1 MKRYLRIFTFAH
13 NLGKFLPPYLL
24 FMFLGVFL
32 SVANLALII
41 PLLNVLFDQINPE
54 TLNRLSAK
62 PEFSFSLNWFV
73 DTFNYYFIDVIRNS
87 GKLRALLF
95 VCITLVSTV
104 FLANLFKYMTGVIS
118 VLVRTNIIRNLRT
131 AIFNKITRMHLGY
144 FTDQRKGDIISRVTN
159 DIQELEVSINHVTK
173 FLIKD
178 PVTILVYFTA
188 LFIISFKLTL
198 FTLILLP
205 ITGGAIAEII
215 KKLKRQALESQTS
228 LGRIVNI
235 IDETLGGTRVIKA
248 FNAEDYVE
256 RKFDKEVSHYKKV
269 NDSIGYKNEL
279 ASPLS
284 EFMGV
289 LVVAGILY
297 FGGSI
302 ILNPDTEYISASQ
315 FITFIAIYSQILP
328 PLKTFSSS
336 ISNVQK
342 GIASA
347 KRVFEII
354 DKKSEIEDRPDAIE
368 LKKFE
373 KEIEFKNVTFAYDKE
388 HVLKNINLKIEKGKT
403 VALVGASGGGKSTL
417 ADLIPRFYDPDD
429 GDVVIDGKPI
439 TSYTL
444 NSLRKHMGI
453 VTQESILFNDTIFN
467 NIAFGIDDASEE
479 DVIKAAKITNA
490 HDFIMETEHGYQTNI
505 GDRGSKLS
513 GGQRQRLSIARAV
526 LKNPPILI
534 LDEATSSL
542 DSESEKLVQE
552 AITNL
557 MQNRTSLVI
566 AHRLSTIKHADEII
580 VITHG
585 KISERGTHEELMAK
599 NGTYQKLRDMQ
610 NA

>member
-1 MKRYLRIFTFAH
+1 MKRYLRIFSFAH

-54 TLNRLSAK
+54 TLNKLSAK
-62 PEFSFSLNWFV
+62 PEFSFSLNWFI
-73 DTFNYYFIDVIRNS
+73 DTFNYYFIDVINKS

-95 VCITLVSTV
+95 VCLTLVSTV
-104 FLANLFKYMTGVIS
+104 FFANLFRYMTGVIS

-131 AIFNKITRMHLGY
+131 AIFNRITRMHIGY

-159 DIQELEVSINHVTK
+159 DVQELEVSINHVTK

-198 FTLILLP
+198 FTLVLLP

-215 KKLKRQALESQTS
+215 KKLKRQAMESQTS

-256 RKFDKEVSHYKKV
+256 RKFDMEVSHYKKV

-302 ILNPDTEYISASQ
+302 ILDPDTEYISASQ

-354 DKKSEIEDRPDAIE
+354 DKKPEIEDHPDAIE
-368 LKKFE
+368 LQKFE

-429 GDVVIDGKPI
+429 GDVNIDGKPI

-467 NIAFGIDDASEE
+467 NIAFGIENASEE

-552 AITNL
+552 AIANL
-557 MQNRTSLVI
+557 MRNRTSLVI
-566 AHRLSTIKHADEII
+566 AHRLSTIKHANEII

-585 KISERGTHEELMAK
+585 QISERGTHEELMAK

>member
-73 DTFNYYFIDVIRNS
+73 DTFNYYFIDAIKNS

-131 AIFNKITRMHLGY
+131 SIFNKITRMHLGY

-159 DIQELEVSINHVTK
+159 DVQELEVSINHVTK

-188 LFIISFKLTL
+188 LFIISVKLTL
-198 FTLILLP
+198 FTLVLLP

-235 IDETLGGTRVIKA
+235 IDETLGATKVIKA

-302 ILNPDTEYISASQ
+302 ILDPDSEYISASQ

-467 NIAFGIDDASEE
+467 NIAFGIENASEE

-585 KISERGTHEELMAK
+585 EISERGTHEELMAK

>member
-73 DTFNYYFIDVIRNS
+73 DTFNYYFINAIKNS

-131 AIFNKITRMHLGY
+131 SIFNKITRMHLGY

-159 DIQELEVSINHVTK
+159 DVQELEVSINHVTK

-188 LFIISFKLTL
+188 LFIISVKLTL
-198 FTLILLP
+198 FTLVLLP

-235 IDETLGGTRVIKA
+235 IDETLGATKVIKA

-302 ILNPDTEYISASQ
+302 ILDPDSEYISASQ

-467 NIAFGIDDASEE
+467 NIAFGIENASEE

-585 KISERGTHEELMAK
+585 EISERGTHEELMAK

>member
-368 LKKFE
+368 LQKFE

>member
-1 MKRYLRIFTFAH
+1 MKRYLRIFSFAH

-54 TLNRLSAK
+54 TLNKLSAK
-62 PEFSFSLNWFV
+62 PEFSFSLNWFI
-73 DTFNYYFIDVIRNS
+73 DTFNYYFIDVINKS

-95 VCITLVSTV
+95 VCLTLVSTV
-104 FLANLFKYMTGVIS
+104 FFANLFRYMTGVIS

-131 AIFNKITRMHLGY
+131 AIFNRITRMHIGY

-159 DIQELEVSINHVTK
+159 DVQELEVSINHVTK

-198 FTLILLP
+198 FTLVLLP

-215 KKLKRQALESQTS
+215 KKLKRQAMESQTS

-256 RKFDKEVSHYKKV
+256 RKFDMEVSHYKKV

-302 ILNPDTEYISASQ
+302 ILDPDTEYISASQ

-354 DKKSEIEDRPDAIE
+354 DKKPEIEDHPDAIE
-368 LKKFE
+368 LQKFE

-429 GDVVIDGKPI
+429 GAVNIDGKSI
-439 TSYTL
+439 TGYTL

-467 NIAFGIDDASEE
+467 NIAFGIENASEE

-585 KISERGTHEELMAK
+585 KISERGTHDELMAK

>member
-1 MKRYLRIFTFAH
+1 
-13 NLGKFLPPYLL
+13 
-24 FMFLGVFL
+24 
-32 SVANLALII
+32 
-41 PLLNVLFDQINPE
+41 VLFDQINPE
-54 TLNRLSAK
+54 TLNKLSAK
-62 PEFSFSLNWFV
+62 PEFSFSLNWFI
-73 DTFNYYFIDVIRNS
+73 DTFNYYFIDVINKS

-95 VCITLVSTV
+95 VCLTLVSTV
-104 FLANLFKYMTGVIS
+104 FFANLFRYMTGVIS

-131 AIFNKITRMHLGY
+131 AIFNRITRMHIGY

-159 DIQELEVSINHVTK
+159 DVQELEVSINHVTK

-215 KKLKRQALESQTS
+215 KKLKRQAMESQTS

-256 RKFDKEVSHYKKV
+256 RKFDMEVSHYKKV

-302 ILNPDTEYISASQ
+302 ILDPDTEYISASQ

-354 DKKSEIEDRPDAIE
+354 DKKPEIEDHPDAIE
-368 LKKFE
+368 LQKFE

-429 GDVVIDGKPI
+429 GAVNIDGKSI
-439 TSYTL
+439 TGYTL

-467 NIAFGIDDASEE
+467 NIAFGIENASEE

-552 AITNL
+552 AIANL
-557 MQNRTSLVI
+557 MRNRTSLVI
-566 AHRLSTIKHADEII
+566 AHRLSTIKHANEII

-585 KISERGTHEELMAK
+585 EISERGTHEELMAK

>member
-1 MKRYLRIFTFAH
+1 MKRYLRIFSFAH

-54 TLNRLSAK
+54 TLNKLSAK
-62 PEFSFSLNWFV
+62 PEFSFSLNWFI
-73 DTFNYYFIDVIRNS
+73 DTFNYYFIDVINKS

-95 VCITLVSTV
+95 VCLTLVSTV
-104 FLANLFKYMTGVIS
+104 FFANLFRYMTGVIS

-131 AIFNKITRMHLGY
+131 SIFNRITRMHIGY

-159 DIQELEVSINHVTK
+159 DVQELEVSINHVTK

-198 FTLILLP
+198 FTLVLLP

-215 KKLKRQALESQTS
+215 KKLKRQAMESQTS

-256 RKFDKEVSHYKKV
+256 RKFDMEVSHYKKV
-269 NDSIGYKNEL
+269 NDSMGYKNEL

-302 ILNPDTEYISASQ
+302 ILDPDTEYISASQ

-354 DKKSEIEDRPDAIE
+354 DKKPEIEDRPDAIE
-368 LKKFE
+368 LQKFE

-388 HVLKNINLKIEKGKT
+388 HVLKNINLKIQKGKT

-429 GDVVIDGKPI
+429 GDVNIDGKPI

-467 NIAFGIDDASEE
+467 NIAFGIENASEE

-552 AITNL
+552 AIANL
-557 MQNRTSLVI
+557 MRNRTSLVI

-580 VITHG
+580 VITQG
-585 KISERGTHEELMAK
+585 EISERGTHEELMAK

>member
-1 MKRYLRIFTFAH
+1 MKRYFRIFTFAH
-13 NLGKFLPPYLL
+13 NLGKLLPPYLL

-73 DTFNYYFIDVIRNS
+73 DTFNYYFIDAIKNS

-95 VCITLVSTV
+95 VCLTLVSTV
-104 FLANLFKYMTGVIS
+104 FFANLFRYMTGVIS

-131 AIFNKITRMHLGY
+131 SIFNRITRMHIGY

-159 DIQELEVSINHVTK
+159 DVQELEVSINHVTK

-198 FTLILLP
+198 FTLVLLP

-302 ILNPDTEYISASQ
+302 ILDPDTEYISASQ

-354 DKKSEIEDRPDAIE
+354 DKKPEIEDRPDAIE
-368 LKKFE
+368 LQKFE
-373 KEIEFKNVTFAYDKE
+373 KEIEFKNVNFAYDKE

-429 GDVVIDGKPI
+429 GDVIIDGKPI
-439 TSYTL
+439 SSYTL

-467 NIAFGIDDASEE
+467 NIAFGIEDAREE

-490 HDFIMETEHGYQTNI
+490 HDFIMETEHGYHTNI

-552 AITNL
+552 AIANL
-557 MQNRTSLVI
+557 MRNRTSLVI
-566 AHRLSTIKHADEII
+566 AHRLSTIKHSNEII
-580 VITHG
+580 VMTQG
-585 KISERGTHEELMAK
+585 EISERGTHEELMAK

>member
-73 DTFNYYFIDVIRNS
+73 DTFNYYFINAIKNS

-131 AIFNKITRMHLGY
+131 SIFNKITRMHLGY

-159 DIQELEVSINHVTK
+159 DVQELEVSINHVTK

-188 LFIISFKLTL
+188 LFIISVKLTL
-198 FTLILLP
+198 FTLVLLP

-235 IDETLGGTRVIKA
+235 IDETLGATKVIKA

-302 ILNPDTEYISASQ
+302 ILDPDSEYISASQ

-467 NIAFGIDDASEE
+467 NIAFGIENASEE

-580 VITHG
+580 VMTHG
-585 KISERGTHEELMAK
+585 EISERGTHEELMAK

>member
-54 TLNRLSAK
+54 TLNKLSAK

-104 FLANLFKYMTGVIS
+104 FLANLFRYMTGVIS

-131 AIFNKITRMHLGY
+131 SIFNKIIRMHLGY

-215 KKLKRQALESQTS
+215 KKLKHQALESQTS

-302 ILNPDTEYISASQ
+302 ILDPDTEYISASQ

-368 LKKFE
+368 LQKFE

-429 GDVVIDGKPI
+429 GDVIIDGKPI
-439 TSYTL
+439 SSYTL

-467 NIAFGIDDASEE
+467 NIAFGIEDASEE

-552 AITNL
+552 AIANL
-557 MQNRTSLVI
+557 MRNRTSLVI

-580 VITHG
+580 VMTHG

-610 NA
+610 NT

>member
-54 TLNRLSAK
+54 SLNRLSAK

-73 DTFNYYFIDVIRNS
+73 DTFNYYFIDIIKNS

-104 FLANLFKYMTGVIS
+104 FLANLFRYMTGVIS

-131 AIFNKITRMHLGY
+131 SIFNKITRMHLGY

-159 DIQELEVSINHVTK
+159 DVQELEVSINHVTK

-178 PVTILVYFTA
+178 PITILVYFTV

-368 LKKFE
+368 LQKFE

-429 GDVVIDGKPI
+429 GDVNIDGKPI

-479 DVIKAAKITNA
+479 DVIKAAKISNA

-580 VITHG
+580 VMTHG
-585 KISERGTHEELMAK
+585 EISERGTHEELMAK

>member
-1 MKRYLRIFTFAH
+1 MKRYFRIFTYAPD
-13 NLGKFLPPYLL
+13 LGKFLPPYAL
-24 FMFLGVFL
+24 FMLLGVFL

-41 PLLNVLFDQINPE
+41 PLLNVLFVQVDPE
-54 TLNRLSAK
+54 TLNKLSSK
-62 PEFSFSLNWFV
+62 PEFSFSLSWFV
-73 DTFNYYFIDVIRNS
+73 DTFNYYFIDVINRS

-95 VCITLVSTV
+95 VCIILISSV
-104 FLANLFKYMTGVIS
+104 FFANLFRYLTGIIS
-118 VLVRTNIIRNLRT
+118 VLVRTNIIKNIRT
-131 AIFNKITRMHLGY
+131 SIFNSISRMHIGY

-159 DIQELEVSINHVTK
+159 DVQELEVSINHVTK
-173 FLIKD
+173 FLFKD
-178 PVTILVYFTA
+178 PVTILVYFSA
-188 LFIISFKLTL
+188 LFFISIKLTV

-215 KKLKRQALESQTS
+215 KKLKRQAMESQTS

-235 IDETLGGTRVIKA
+235 IDETLGGIRVIKA

-256 RKFDKEVSHYKKV
+256 RKFDKEVTHYKKV
-269 NDSIGYKNEL
+269 NDSIGFKNEL

-302 ILNPDTEYISASQ
+302 ILDPDTEYISASQ

-342 GIASA
+342 GVASA
-347 KRVFEII
+347 KRIFEIV
-354 DKKSEIEDRPDAIE
+354 DNKSEIEDHPDAIE
-368 LKKFE
+368 LESFE
-373 KEIEFKNVTFAYDKE
+373 EAIEFKNVNFSYDKE

-417 ADLIPRFYDPDD
+417 ADLVPRFYDPDQ
-429 GDVVIDGKPI
+429 GDVNIDGKPL
-439 TSYTL
+439 TSFTL
-444 NSLRKHMGI
+444 NSLRAQMGI

-467 NIAFGIDDASEE
+467 NIAFGIENASEE

-552 AITNL
+552 AIANL

-580 VITHG
+580 VMTQG
-585 KISERGTHEELMAK
+585 EISERGTHKELMAK